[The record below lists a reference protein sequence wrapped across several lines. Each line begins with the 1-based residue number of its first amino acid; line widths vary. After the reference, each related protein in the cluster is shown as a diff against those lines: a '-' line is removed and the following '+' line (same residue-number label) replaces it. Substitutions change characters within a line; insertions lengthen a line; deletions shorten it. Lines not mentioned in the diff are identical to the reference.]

1 MESKLITDRA
11 ACPVS
16 AAGENAATYTF
27 LGLFAIL
34 LAFVTTRHEMYVDEG
49 QAWLI
54 ARDSQ
59 NLLEVFQHL
68 RYEGHPALW
77 YLLLYL
83 PAHLSAG
90 IVWMQAIN
98 YALSVAMAWLVL
110 SERRVPLAM
119 RVMSVFGVSVFF
131 YTGVLARSYMLSAVL
146 LVGAARCLLAD
157 RPRHWL
163 AMGLLALAINAHFFA
178 IPAAAGIFVWFYL
191 LAPVHGRGSAV
202 ARLGER
208 RFWMSAAIIG
218 AALLLCYFTVRP
230 APDLYTPHYERAG
243 LRLIDYLVLGIGRV
257 WCYFVPFPL
266 GILSVAHRELIAPW
280 EHPSLLAAALTIILW
295 LLAVSVLT
303 TRRSRWFF
311 LSASVAW
318 MALVWATVHIPG
330 AFHSSFLFLAYVIAL
345 LADTQCEG
353 EHPWLPSQFARP
365 VLLVLLG
372 MQIPITVQYSVEE
385 SLYPFSGAK
394 ATAEW
399 LKDTGL
405 ASRPLV
411 IEPDSAA
418 PAILAFTG
426 VRSAY
431 FPTCHCTGSFVVFR
445 RGRDEHR
452 LVTVEEFRDLRQEA
466 GASPVVISHQ
476 QLSVESRRQ
485 MGIQLLYTS
494 PHGEFWPDED
504 LYVYGDNNFVM
515 TKSFGSGK

>member
-1 MESKLITDRA
+1 
-11 ACPVS
+11 
-16 AAGENAATYTF
+16 
-27 LGLFAIL
+27 
-34 LAFVTTRHEMYVDEG
+34 
-49 QAWLI
+49 
-54 ARDSQ
+54 
-59 NLLEVFQHL
+59 
-68 RYEGHPALW
+68 
-77 YLLLYL
+77 
-83 PAHLSAG
+83 
-90 IVWMQAIN
+90 
-98 YALSVAMAWLVL
+98 
-110 SERRVPLAM
+110 
-119 RVMSVFGVSVFF
+119 
-131 YTGVLARSYMLSAVL
+131 
-146 LVGAARCLLAD
+146 
-157 RPRHWL
+157 
-163 AMGLLALAINAHFFA
+163 
-178 IPAAAGIFVWFYL
+178 
-191 LAPVHGRGSAV
+191 
-202 ARLGER
+202 
-208 RFWMSAAIIG
+208 
-218 AALLLCYFTVRP
+218 
-230 APDLYTPHYERAG
+230 
-243 LRLIDYLVLGIGRV
+243 LIDYLVLGIGRV

-303 TRRSRWFF
+303 ARRSRRFF

-431 FPTCHCTGSFVVFR
+431 FPAGDRRRASGSPA
-445 RGRDEHR
+445 RGWRIAGS
-452 LVTVEEFRDLRQEA
+452 DLPSAALCRKPPPDGHPAPIHVASWRVLA
-466 GASPVVISHQ
+466 G
-476 QLSVESRRQ
+476 
-485 MGIQLLYTS
+485 
-494 PHGEFWPDED
+494 
-504 LYVYGDNNFVM
+504 
-515 TKSFGSGK
+515 

>member
-1 MESKLITDRA
+1 
-11 ACPVS
+11 
-16 AAGENAATYTF
+16 
-27 LGLFAIL
+27 
-34 LAFVTTRHEMYVDEG
+34 MYVDEG

-90 IVWMQAIN
+90 LVWMQAIN

-178 IPAAAGIFVWFYL
+178 IPAAAGIFVWFYW

-303 TRRSRWFF
+303 ARRSRRFF
-311 LSASVAW
+311 LSASVVW

-353 EHPWLPSQFARP
+353 EHPSPCLWPTC
-365 VLLVLLG
+365 G
-372 MQIPITVQYSVEE
+372 
-385 SLYPFSGAK
+385 
-394 ATAEW
+394 
-399 LKDTGL
+399 
-405 ASRPLV
+405 
-411 IEPDSAA
+411 DSA
-418 PAILAFTG
+418 
-426 VRSAY
+426 
-431 FPTCHCTGSFVVFR
+431 H
-445 RGRDEHR
+445 
-452 LVTVEEFRDLRQEA
+452 
-466 GASPVVISHQ
+466 
-476 QLSVESRRQ
+476 
-485 MGIQLLYTS
+485 
-494 PHGEFWPDED
+494 
-504 LYVYGDNNFVM
+504 
-515 TKSFGSGK
+515 